1 MAAEFWRWA
10 SVNDLPAVSMPKV
23 TNAVS
28 GGAVTL
34 PVATTVSVGI
44 SGLALSSPRATMGA
58 ATRAIMKAS
67 NGTSDIIVCSF
78 VEKLSL
84 NRDAAGCYRKLSGPR
99 RGVKKR
105 VCGLVGLLCSRNP
118 HDETVVVRRA
128 Q

>member
-44 SGLALSSPRATMGA
+44 SGLALSSPRATIGV

-78 VEKLSL
+78 VEKLSR
-84 NRDAAGCYRKLSGPR
+84 NRDVQVLPKAR
-99 RGVKKR
+99 RY
-105 VCGLVGLLCSRNP
+105 
-118 HDETVVVRRA
+118 A
-128 Q
+128 